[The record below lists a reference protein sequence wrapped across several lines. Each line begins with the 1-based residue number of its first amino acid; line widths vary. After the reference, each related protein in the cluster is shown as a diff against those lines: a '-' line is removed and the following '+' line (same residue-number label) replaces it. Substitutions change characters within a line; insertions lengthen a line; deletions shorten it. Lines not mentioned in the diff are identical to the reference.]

1 MVVKFIDGP
10 QDGLILD
17 NVSESTYAF
26 YFPLPV
32 TITKVLSSVIMT
44 DPVSKRYVY
53 RRDIGSDKFAYGGVK

>member
-1 MVVKFIDGP
+1 MVVQFIDGP

-32 TITKVLSSVIMT
+32 TITKVLSNVIMT

-53 RRDIGSDKFAYGGVK
+53 RRDVGSDKFVYGGVK